1 MAANYL
7 PKTSACEGGED
18 SRAINAKAKRA
29 RAVEIARQNCASQGY
44 ADTSQILAR
53 VDLGRTVVNDALAGA
68 GFYYHP
74 DKVWRRCRP

>member
-1 MAANYL
+1 MSYL
-7 PKTSACEGGED
+7 PKTSACEGGAD
-18 SRAINAKAKRA
+18 SRAENAKRKRA
-29 RAVEIARQNCASQGY
+29 RAVEIARQHCASQGY

-74 DKVWRRCRP
+74 DKVWREVKP